1 MFFKIIGE
9 ISGSGPFVADYMKI
23 LARDGAV
30 GEMDLRASPVHAGA
44 AKSRSLQRNG
54 SIASPILRVVILAPN
69 CEADRG
75 RVLPFPFPEKFG
87 QIGRDKRSHR
97 AGTDCTIYVQTKIA
111 WTFEEIGR
119 KPAGLMSKVHI
130 TEQRALAIPGKIGGQ
145 IGERHHLVSETCNV
159 DMADDLWSKRTLPQ
173 IC

>member
-9 ISGSGPFVADYMKI
+9 IAGSGPFIAGYMKI

-44 AKSRSLQRNG
+44 PKSRPVQRNG
-54 SIASPILRVVILAPN
+54 SIASPILRVVVLAPN
-69 CEADRG
+69 CEMDRG
-75 RVLPFPFPEKFG
+75 RALPFPFPEKFG
-87 QIGRDKRSHR
+87 QIGRNKRSHR
-97 AGTDCTIYVQTKIA
+97 AGTHCTIYIQTKIA
-111 WTFEEIGR
+111 WTVEEIG
-119 KPAGLMSKVHI
+119 PELAGLMSKAHI
-130 TEQRALAIPGKIGGQ
+130 AEQRALTIPGKIGGQ

-159 DMADDLWSKRTLPQ
+159 EMADDLWSKRIRPQ